1 MNVQFERI
9 KKRANLS
16 LPVLADMDQKIVF
29 ELQFQ
34 TTVLRSKRPL
44 LEFANDILGFLSPP
58 LGFSNGILRS

>member
-16 LPVLADMDQKIVF
+16 LPVLADMDRKIVF

-34 TTVLRSKRPL
+34 TTL
-44 LEFANDILGFLSPP
+44 LGFQTPP
-58 LGFSNGILRS
+58 LGLANGILRF

>member
-16 LPVLADMDQKIVF
+16 LPVLADMDRKIVF

-34 TTVLRSKRPL
+34 TTVSRTKRPP
-44 LEFANDILGFLSPP
+44 LEFANGILGFLSPP

>member
-16 LPVLADMDQKIVF
+16 LPVLADIDRKIVF
-29 ELQFQ
+29 ELQFL
-34 TTVLRSKRPL
+34 TTV
-44 LEFANDILGFLSPP
+44 LGFLSPP